1 MRRWSGPPAN
11 PAQFD
16 VTRVRQI
23 GEWGR
28 ASRHLGSRWEALGL
42 ERLAAAVARREPV
55 ALLAVCADASLSALL
70 AATGSKNPDVVLA
83 FATDDTLLLQPADLK
98 WSLDVA
104 SYQQISAEVLDHLL
118 DRVPRLR
125 EDVLALIPDGLRTR
139 PVVTRDGFFFSPRT
153 YANERFLTSSENKHQ
168 EYPLEASEVVL
179 ETVEPNAF
187 FEVLPGWQTAR
198 ELARLDGSLR
208 GMGQIDTADRY
219 YHFGAGAAGALAS
232 LEGSIFDDEVPVEPE
247 EEIERFQAFSRT
259 LSPPSTATII
269 DRLGVRMRQRQELVR
284 RLRDLVRA
292 SYTFRDFATT
302 LVAEGHAT
310 EGQPERELRAQWG
323 DRYRALVESEEAEI
337 RGAGR
342 ALRADGATD
351 VEALEALERDRPS
364 FARRVRSRALTLI
377 RGAAERPPG

>member
-16 VTRVRQI
+16 LARVRQI
-23 GEWGR
+23 GEWGH
-28 ASRHLGSRWEALGL
+28 ASRYLGSRWEVLGL
-42 ERLAAAVARREPV
+42 ERLAGAVAHREPV
-55 ALLAVCADASLSALL
+55 ALIPVCADASLSALL

-83 FATDDTLLLQPADLK
+83 FATEGNLLLQPADLK

-118 DRVPRLR
+118 ARVPRLG
-125 EDVLALIPDGLRTR
+125 EDVLALIPDDLRAR

-208 GMGQIDTADRY
+208 GLGQIDTADRY
-219 YHFGAGAAGALAS
+219 YHFGAGVAGALAS
-232 LEGSIFDDEVPVEPE
+232 LEGSIFDDEVSVEPME
-247 EEIERFQAFSRT
+247 EVEQLRAFSRT

-269 DRLGVRMRQRQELVR
+269 DRLSVRMRQRQELVR
-284 RLRDLVRA
+284 RLRDLIRA

-302 LVAEGHAT
+302 LVAEGLAT
-310 EGQPERELRAQWG
+310 DGQTERELRAQWG
-323 DRYRALVESEEAEI
+323 DRYRALVESEEVEI
-337 RGAGR
+337 RAAGR
-342 ALRADGATD
+342 TLRARGAAD
-351 VEALEALERDRPS
+351 VEALDALERDRPS
-364 FARRVRSRALTLI
+364 FARRVRSRALSVI
-377 RGAAERPPG
+377 RAAPERPLG